1 MTLLLQLLLLIPHR
15 GREGIRGSIGGELG
29 GVRLPPVVGMAVG
42 RRDTVRRRRR
52 HARPGILRERTL
64 ASAAG
69 CRGRHRLESVPARDD
84 AVVAMPM
91 AAVGVEVHEGRI
103 RRRSVHDPEGVFP
116 QRPARALR
124 EEDVDARLA
133 LAVDRAGGD
142 GHGGGRVDA
151 ATATA
156 AGGGAPA
163 LLVEILRLVNAA
175 VVQDILEGVM
185 MLGAALRGVGGLD
198 DVAPAVTVAV
208 EVVRETASTIDR
220 VEREVETMS
229 KNRFEI

>member
-42 RRDTVRRRRR
+42 RRDAVRRRR

-64 ASAAG
+64 ASTAG
-69 CRGRHRLESVPARDD
+69 CRGRLRLQSVPARDD
-84 AVVAMPM
+84 AFVVLPLAT
-91 AAVGVEVHEGRI
+91 VGVEVHEGRI

-151 ATATA
+151 AAATA

-229 KNRFEI
+229 KNRCEI

>member
-1 MTLLLQLLLLIPHR
+1 M
-15 GREGIRGSIGGELG
+15 
-29 GVRLPPVVGMAVG
+29 LP
-42 RRDTVRRRRR
+42 
-52 HARPGILRERTL
+52 L
-64 ASAAG
+64 AT
-69 CRGRHRLESVPARDD
+69 
-84 AVVAMPM
+84 
-91 AAVGVEVHEGRI
+91 VGVEVHEGRI

-133 LAVDRAGGD
+133 LAVDPENVALDGGI
-142 GHGGGRVDA
+142 GA
-151 ATATA
+151 AAATA

-229 KNRFEI
+229 KNRCEI